1 MEAPNDIILKL
12 EELNTILPDDVY
24 VWSFSENDYSQALS
38 NYGDIALGFD
48 SQGIMEQLASY
59 YSKGKKTLDEYTVGN
74 AYVFPVKVEYDYEVQ
89 SKYIKALA
97 HAWLVA
103 HDNFKYDPDD
113 MEVIIGV

>member
-48 SQGIMEQLASY
+48 SQE
-59 YSKGKKTLDEYTVGN
+59 
-74 AYVFPVKVEYDYEVQ
+74 
-89 SKYIKALA
+89 
-97 HAWLVA
+97 
-103 HDNFKYDPDD
+103 
-113 MEVIIGV
+113 

>member
-48 SQGIMEQLASY
+48 SQGIMEQLQVITQRAR
-59 YSKGKKTLDEYTVGN
+59 KHLMN
-74 AYVFPVKVEYDYEVQ
+74 IQ
-89 SKYIKALA
+89 
-97 HAWLVA
+97 LVM
-103 HDNFKYDPDD
+103 HMFFL
-113 MEVIIGV
+113 